1 MKVFL
6 IFNQRF
12 CCLFFHQDEE
22 SNQKKKKPVDKYNQ
36 RIGDYVDG
44 FTVHGLTKVFKGS
57 RKEAC
62 VWMLFICLGMLFAGL
77 VIGRLV
83 AKYYRYETYTE
94 VKSIV
99 TDENLLPSITV
110 CEIQELQMA
119 YFNYC
124 GTRMSDRSGS
134 DKICNISNIP
144 DSLVENNS
152 SIVQGK
158 WQNRLFRIETCRPWE
173 KAPCNSH
180 TYFKSHS
187 YGACFTWNYAGHF
200 HDNYGHV
207 DFRFKY
213 IGNASEESR
222 RTVSYT
228 HLTLPTI
235 LLV

>member
-1 MKVFL
+1 M
-6 IFNQRF
+6 
-12 CCLFFHQDEE
+12 
-22 SNQKKKKPVDKYNQ
+22 
-36 RIGDYVDG
+36 DG

-134 DKICNISNIP
+134 DKNCNISNIP
-144 DSLVENNS
+144 DSLVRITAALYKGNGRIDCS
-152 SIVQGK
+152 GSKHVAHGK
-158 WQNRLFRIETCRPWE
+158 KHLVT
-173 KAPCNSH
+173 H
-180 TYFKSHS
+180 TPTSNH
-187 YGACFTWNYAGHF
+187 
-200 HDNYGHV
+200 
-207 DFRFKY
+207 
-213 IGNASEESR
+213 I
-222 RTVSYT
+222 RTVRASPGIT
-228 HLTLPTI
+228 PDTSTITTDTLISDSNISEMLLKNHVESLSFLTI
-235 LLV
+235 HV